1 MINPGEEIV
10 GEYLK
15 LIKNCDFVEYNLY
28 TPDIQ
33 GEIDVVG
40 INAKDKTLYVCEV
53 ATHLVTGLQYT
64 KNNRPDNVDRF
75 CKKFRKNIPYA
86 RKYFPDFKH
95 HFIIWSPVVKSSR
108 EGAKNNQLKSITE
121 IKEIMFSEFNEN
133 IETVINH
140 EYAKCLAEL
149 RAYAA
154 SETKELQ
161 SPIMRLMQVEEYT
174 KKHNGLLD
182 KKAGKS

>member
-40 INAKDKTLYVCEV
+40 INAKEKVLYVCEV
-53 ATHLVTGLQYT
+53 ATHLITGLQYT

-86 RKYFPDFKH
+86 RKYFPDYTH
-95 HFIIWSPVVKSSR
+95 HFMIWSPVVKSS
-108 EGAKNNQLKSITE
+108 GDSAKNNQLKSLSEVVETIFAE
-121 IKEIMFSEFNEN
+121 FSER

-140 EYAKCLAEL
+140 SYAHCLFEL
-149 RAYAA
+149 RAYSAK
-154 SETKELQ
+154 ETKELQ
-161 SPIMRLMQVEEYT
+161 SPIMRLMQIEEYT
-174 KKHNGLLD
+174 KKHNALLI
-182 KKAGKS
+182 KKGIE